1 MFNQIGTISFSKW
14 LLQFVKFF
22 AVNILVILSSLYE
35 FIMTVYKFVSLVIL
49 QVDNIEE
56 IVLLERFD

>member
-14 LLQFVKFF
+14 LLQFVKFL